1 MPSSVLPKKG
11 HRGGDSRHSFVTLD
25 SQAMEQK
32 SQTHR
37 NLRDPS
43 AFDKKESDCGIVVSL
58 IRKCYLKSDATNSKS
73 FVSFNCSSSKVAF
86 IEVSSLAECKAL
98 LARLQIEHMRE
109 DRQARLICAMINSHL
124 HSPSKILSC
133 CFGFQKQHLCF
144 KLHIICVDRI
154 PCIHNAGKYTHLIM
168 TCKDKSECWFLT
180 HL

>member
-1 MPSSVLPKKG
+1 MHIGDILISLVGVSFAKHCPPKKK
-11 HRGGDSRHSFVTLD
+11 VTEAATAVTVL
-25 SQAMEQK
+25 SQK

-43 AFDKKESDCGIVVSL
+43 AFDKKESDCGYIHIWNYGKAL
-58 IRKCYLKSDATNSKS
+58 IRKYYLKSDATNSKS

-109 DRQARLICAMINSHL
+109 DRQVRLICAMINSHL

-133 CFGFQKQHLCF
+133 CFGFQKQHLC
-144 KLHIICVDRI
+144 LSS
-154 PCIHNAGKYTHLIM
+154 NYT
-168 TCKDKSECWFLT
+168 
-180 HL
+180 

>member
-25 SQAMEQK
+25 SKAMEQK

-43 AFDKKESDCGIVVSL
+43 AFDKKESDCGYIHIWNYGKAL
-58 IRKCYLKSDATNSKS
+58 IRKYYLKSDATNSKA
-73 FVSFNCSSSKVAF
+73 FVSFNCSSSKVTF

-133 CFGFQKQHLCF
+133 CFGFQKQHLC
-144 KLHIICVDRI
+144 LSSLQSIVNCCNLYLLNISRTIQADI
-154 PCIHNAGKYTHLIM
+154 P
-168 TCKDKSECWFLT
+168 
-180 HL
+180 